1 MMLKFNT
8 ARAAAASPEDIL
20 RQAFADRMDAG
31 GQLSAVFT
39 DSKCI
44 GAVGVAGLP
53 LRLPAIQEL
62 LKLPEV
68 ATLLPKEAG
77 ASALFTV
84 NDTGTALS
92 LHIRHA
98 GRQEQ
103 TTAIP
108 EAAASAALAQLQA
121 APGWAGALNAE
132 GEHVIDLRSPVPGA
146 ALRGQSAAGQPSG
159 VPSSASD
166 YTEERGR
173 PPGRRQLPFPCGY
186 PGAGDPLGYAPGGE
200 RLPGQ
205 PSILSV

>member
-20 RQAFADRMDAG
+20 RQAFADRIDEG
-31 GQLSAVFT
+31 SQLSAVFT
-39 DSKCI
+39 DSRCI

-68 ATLLPKEAG
+68 AALLPKETG

-84 NDTGTALS
+84 NDTATELS

-103 TTAIP
+103 AIAIP
-108 EAAASAALAQLQA
+108 EAAANAALAQLQV

-132 GEHVIDLRSPVPGA
+132 GEHVIDLRSPSRVRTSRSICCWATGW
-146 ALRGQSAAGQPSG
+146 
-159 VPSSASD
+159 SSLIRS
-166 YTEERGR
+166 RLH
-173 PPGRRQLPFPCGY
+173 RR
-186 PGAGDPLGYAPGGE
+186 AW
-200 RLPGQ
+200 
-205 PSILSV
+205 

>member
-20 RQAFADRMDAG
+20 RQAFADRIEEG

-39 DSKCI
+39 DSRCI

-68 ATLLPKEAG
+68 AALLPKEAG

-84 NDTGTALS
+84 NDTGTELS

-103 TTAIP
+103 AIAIP
-108 EAAASAALAQLQA
+108 EAAAGTALAQLQA

-132 GEHVIDLRSPVPGA
+132 GEHVIDLRSPFRVRTSRSICCWATGW
-146 ALRGQSAAGQPSG
+146 
-159 VPSSASD
+159 SSLIRS
-166 YTEERGR
+166 RLH
-173 PPGRRQLPFPCGY
+173 RR
-186 PGAGDPLGYAPGGE
+186 
-200 RLPGQ
+200 
-205 PSILSV
+205 VW